1 VAGCL
6 LCRKPTCTAA
16 ALGLTSCLCT
26 IVLRLRARVQ
36 VVERSLHALVA
47 TILATYRWAVN
58 NAPVGEK
65 RALLCFVSFNLPDYE
80 TR

>member
-1 VAGCL
+1 MIVPCL
-6 LCRKPTCTAA
+6 P
-16 ALGLTSCLCT
+16 
-26 IVLRLRARVQ
+26 ARMQ

>member
-1 VAGCL
+1 M
-6 LCRKPTCTAA
+6 
-16 ALGLTSCLCT
+16 
-26 IVLRLRARVQ
+26 IVLRLPARVQ